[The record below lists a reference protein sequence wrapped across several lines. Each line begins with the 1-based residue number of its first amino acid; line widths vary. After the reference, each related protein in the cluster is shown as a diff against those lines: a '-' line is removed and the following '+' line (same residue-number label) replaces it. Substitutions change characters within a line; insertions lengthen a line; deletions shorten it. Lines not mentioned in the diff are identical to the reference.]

1 MMHDDDLKPDPL
13 WYKDAIIYELH
24 VRAFQDSNADGMGDF
39 KGLTSRLDYLE
50 DLGVTTIWLLP
61 FYPSPWRDDGYD
73 IADYTSVHPA
83 YGHTRD
89 FREFLHEAHRR
100 GLRVLTELVINHT
113 SDQHPWFQR
122 ARKAPPDSS
131 LRDFYVWHD
140 TADKYRDARIIFKD
154 FESSNWSWDPVARQ
168 YYWHRFFSHQPD
180 LNFDNPAVHK
190 AIFRVMD
197 FWMKMGVDGMR
208 LDAIPYLYEREGT
221 SCENLEETHRFLKKL
236 RRHVDSKF
244 EARMLL
250 AEANQWPEETVPY
263 FGNGDENHMA
273 FHFPVMPRLFM
284 AIRMEDRFPIIDIM
298 KQTPPIPDNCQWAIF
313 LRNHDELTLEM
324 VTDEER
330 DYMYRSYASDLRAR
344 INLGIRRRLAPLL
357 GNDRRTIELMNCLL
371 FSLPG
376 TPVIYYGDEI
386 GMGDNIYL
394 GDRNGV
400 RTPMQWSGDR
410 NAGFS
415 DANPQRLYLPAIID
429 PEYHFGTVNVEAQQS
444 NPNSLLWWMKRI
456 IALRKRY
463 KAFGRGTLEFLYPDN
478 RKVLVFLR
486 EYEDETILVVVNLS
500 RLVQYVDIDLARFHG
515 HIPTELF
522 GRIEFPAINDRPLF
536 LTLGPHAFYWFELH
550 PAERRQRLV
559 VSPGEPHPAVRART
573 LRDLSGGAAR
583 NSFEQLLPGY
593 IKAQRWFRSK
603 ARAIRDIDL
612 FDIVELNVADRDA
625 VLCIVRVEYAE
636 GEPENYILPLI
647 RTTAERAA
655 KLRVAPIFELRGARE
670 DPVVIDAA
678 FDPAFGDFLLNAIAD
693 RQRLRG
699 HEGEVR
705 TTPLP
710 LLREADRSQL
720 QARVLAAEQSNTSIA
735 FGDSFV
741 LKLYRKLEEGTG
753 LDLEMGRYLT
763 QHGFPHAP
771 SVAGAIEF
779 SVDGQTATVGVLHT
793 YARNEGD
800 AWEYTI
806 DSLGPF
812 YERAAAQPDGPP
824 LVDTSTRGL
833 LQLSHAEA
841 PSLARDLIGAFLEDA
856 RLLGQR
862 TAELH
867 NILAHANENRDFA
880 PEDFTIFYQRS
891 LYQSMRN
898 LTGRVF
904 QSLNAQ
910 RERLPDHLQADADRV
925 LALSEKVLGRFRRLI
940 DQRIHAVR
948 IRCHGDYHLGQVLFT
963 GKDFCITDF
972 EGEPLHPL
980 SERRLKRNPLR
991 DVAGMIRSFHYAAF
1005 SPLTKGESGVVVR
1018 SADREVLARWATA
1031 WYGWVSGRFLSGYFE
1046 TAHTD
1051 IVPATMEEI
1060 EILFDAYLLEK
1071 AIYELGYELNN
1082 RPDWLVIPVKG
1093 ILDLLSGER

>member
-1 MMHDDDLKPDPL
+1 MDDELRADPL

-24 VRAFQDSNADGMGDF
+24 VRAFRDSNGDGMGDF
-39 KGLTSRLDYLE
+39 KGLTSKLDYLE
-50 DLGVTTIWLLP
+50 DLGVTALWILP

-89 FREFLHEAHRR
+89 FREFLNEAHRR
-100 GLRVLTELVINHT
+100 GLRVITELVINHT

-122 ARKAPPDSS
+122 ARKAPLGTS
-131 LRDFYVWHD
+131 LRDFYVWTD
-140 TADKYRDARIIFKD
+140 TPEKYREARIIFKD
-154 FESSNWSWDPVARQ
+154 FESSNWAWDPVAHQ

-180 LNFDNPAVHK
+180 LNFENPAVHK

-208 LDAIPYLYEREGT
+208 LDAIPYLYEQEGT
-221 SCENLEETHRFLKKL
+221 NCENLPETHKFLKKL
-236 RRHVDSKF
+236 RRHVDDNF

-263 FGNGDENHMA
+263 FGDGDENHMA

-298 KQTPPIPDNCQWAIF
+298 KQTPPVPETCQWAIF

-415 DANPQRLYLPAIID
+415 DANPQKLYLPAIID

-444 NPNSLLWWMKRI
+444 NPNSLLWWMKRV

-463 KAFGRGTLEFLYPDN
+463 QAFGRGTIEFLYPDN
-478 RKVLVFLR
+478 RRVLAFLR

-500 RLVQYVDIDLARFHG
+500 RLVQYVDLDLSRFQG
-515 HIPTELF
+515 SIPTELF
-522 GRIEFPAINDRPLF
+522 GRIEFPVIGDRPMF
-536 LTLGPHAFYWFELH
+536 LTLGPHAFYWFELQ
-550 PAERRQRLV
+550 PATRRQR
-559 VSPGEPHPAVRART
+559 VRADVEHPQRAIRAAT
-573 LRDLSGGAAR
+573 LHDVTVGAAR
-583 NSFEQLLPGY
+583 GSFERMMSHY
-593 IKAQRWFRSK
+593 ITDQRWFRSK
-603 ARAIRDIDL
+603 ARPIRDVSVFDVIEMNIDH
-612 FDIVELNVADRDA
+612 RDTVIC
-625 VLCIVRVEYAE
+625 VLRVDYAH
-636 GEPENYILPLI
+636 GEPENYVIPLI
-647 RTTAERAA
+647 RTSPDHA
-655 KLRVAPIFELRGARE
+655 KELGADPVFELRDAKE
-670 DPVVIDAA
+670 NKLVIDAA
-678 FDPAFGDFLLNAIAD
+678 YDPEFANSLLHAIAN
-693 RQRLRG
+693 RQRAKG
-699 HEGEVR
+699 SEGELKA
-705 TTPLP
+705 TPLP
-710 LLREADRSQL
+710 VLREVGYEEL
-720 QARVLAAEQSNTSIA
+720 EPRVLGAEQSNTSIA
-735 FGDSFV
+735 YGDQFV

-753 LDLEMGRYLT
+753 LDLEVGRFLT
-763 QHGFPHAP
+763 AHGFPHAP
-771 SVAGAIEF
+771 TVAGALEF
-779 SVDGQTATVGVLHT
+779 LVDGQHATLGVLHT
-793 YARNEGD
+793 FARNEGD

-812 YERAAAQPDGPP
+812 YERAAAQPDAAPH
-824 LVDTSTRGL
+824 LDTSTHGL
-833 LQLSHAEA
+833 LMLSRQEQ
-841 PSLARDLIGAFLEDA
+841 PPLARDMIGAFLEDA

-867 NILAHANENRDFA
+867 NVLASDDENRDFA
-880 PEDFTIFYQRS
+880 PEEFTIFYQRS

-904 QSLNAQ
+904 QALQ
-910 RERLPDHLQADADRV
+910 TRVDHLPEHLRGQAHRILGLDDVV
-925 LALSEKVLGRFRRLI
+925 LRRFRRLI
-940 DQRIHAVR
+940 DHKIDAVR

-963 GKDFCITDF
+963 GKDFVITDF

-980 SERRLKRNPLR
+980 SERRLKRSPLR
-991 DVAGMIRSFHYAAF
+991 DVAGMVRSFHYAAF

-1018 SADREVLARWATA
+1018 TEDVGMLRKWATA
-1031 WYGWVSGRFLSGYFE
+1031 WYGWVSAAFLSGYFRN
-1046 TAHTD
+1046 AD
-1051 IVPATMEEI
+1051 PKLVPSTTEEL
-1060 EILFDAYLLEK
+1060 EVLLDAYLLEK
-1071 AIYELGYELNN
+1071 AIYEVGYEMNN
-1082 RPDWLVIPVKG
+1082 RPDWLVIPVNG
-1093 ILDLLSGER
+1093 ILDLVGKS

>member
-1 MMHDDDLKPDPL
+1 MIDDELKPDPL

-50 DLGVTTIWLLP
+50 DLGVTTLWVLP
-61 FYPSPWRDDGYD
+61 FYPSPWKDDGYD

-89 FREFLHEAHRR
+89 FREFLNEAHRR
-100 GLRVLTELVINHT
+100 GLRVITELVINHT

-122 ARKAPPDSS
+122 ARKAPPGSS
-131 LRDFYVWHD
+131 LRDFYVWSD
-140 TADKYRDARIIFKD
+140 TPDKYRDARIIFKD

-180 LNFDNPAVHK
+180 LNFENPAVHK

-208 LDAIPYLYEREGT
+208 LDAIPYLYEQEGT
-221 SCENLEETHRFLKKL
+221 NCENLPPTHRFLKKL
-236 RRHVDSKF
+236 RRHVDHKF

-263 FGNGDENHMA
+263 FGDGDENHMA

-298 KQTPPIPDNCQWAIF
+298 RQTPPIPENCQWAIF

-330 DYMYRSYASDLRAR
+330 DYMYRAYASDLRAR

-415 DANPQRLYLPAIID
+415 DANPQKLYLPAIID

-463 KAFGRGTLEFLYPDN
+463 QAFGRGTIEFLYPDN
-478 RKVLVFLR
+478 RKVLAFLR
-486 EYEDETILVVVNLS
+486 EYQDETILVVVNLS
-500 RLVQYVDIDLARFHG
+500 RLVQYVDLDLTRYRGSA
-515 HIPTELF
+515 PTELF
-522 GRIEFPAINDRPLF
+522 GRIEFPIIGDHPMF
-536 LTLGPHAFYWFELH
+536 LTLGPHAFYWFELQ
-550 PAERRQRLV
+550 PSRKPESERV
-559 VSPGEPHPAVRART
+559 EVHEPHPSIRAAS
-573 LRDLSGGAAR
+573 LRHLHGGAAR
-583 NSFEQLLPGY
+583 SGLERLLARY
-593 IKAQRWFRSK
+593 IVKQRWFRSK
-603 ARAIRDIDL
+603 ARVIRDVDV
-612 FDIVELNVADRDA
+612 FDIVDVEVAGREA
-625 VLCIVRVEYAE
+625 VLCVIRVEYAD
-636 GEPENYILPLI
+636 GEPENYVLPLI
-647 RTTAERAA
+647 RASAERAA
-655 KLRVAPIFELRGARE
+655 RLGARPIFQLRAATTDE
-670 DPVVIDAA
+670 MVIDAA
-678 FDPAFGDFLLNAIAD
+678 FDPDFSCALLEDMAN
-693 RQRLRG
+693 RQRMKG
-699 HEGEVR
+699 SEGELR
-705 TTPLP
+705 AIPLP
-710 LLREADRSQL
+710 LLRELGYHDVQP
-720 QARVLAAEQSNTSIA
+720 RVLRAEQSNTSIA
-735 FGDSFV
+735 FGDRYV

-763 QHGFPHAP
+763 THNFPHAP
-771 SVAGAIEF
+771 RVAGALEYSI
-779 SVDGQTATVGVLHT
+779 DGQSATVGVLHA

-806 DSLGPF
+806 DRLGPF
-812 YERAAAQPDGPP
+812 FERAAAQGEPAPV
-824 LVDTSTRGL
+824 VDTTTRGL
-833 LQLSHAEA
+833 LELSAQEPTA
-841 PSLARDLIGAFLEDA
+841 LARELIGAFLEDA

-867 NILAHANENRDFA
+867 NVLGAEDENRDFA
-880 PEDFTIFYQRS
+880 PEDFTVFYQRS

-898 LTGRVF
+898 LTGRVY
-904 QSLNAQ
+904 QVVKARHHQLRKELQ
-910 RERLPDHLQADADRV
+910 PDVERV
-925 LALSEKVLGRFRRLI
+925 LALEDRVLLRFRRLLE
-940 DQRIHAVR
+940 RRMKAVR
-948 IRCHGDYHLGQVLFT
+948 IRCHGDYHLGQVLYT
-963 GKDFCITDF
+963 GKDFVITDF

-980 SERRLKRNPLR
+980 SERRLKRSPLR
-991 DVAGMIRSFHYAAF
+991 DVAGMIRSFHYAAY
-1005 SPLTKGESGVVVR
+1005 SPLTKGEAGIVVR
-1018 SADREVLARWATA
+1018 AEDVAALGNWAQA
-1031 WYGWVSGRFLSGYFE
+1031 WYGWVSGCFLAGYFDG
-1046 TAHTD
+1046 AD
-1051 IVPATMEEI
+1051 DKLIPKSIEEL
-1060 EILFDAYLLEK
+1060 EILLDAYLLEK
-1071 AIYELGYELNN
+1071 AVYELGYEFNN
-1082 RPDWLVIPVKG
+1082 RPDWIVIPIKG
-1093 ILDLLSGER
+1093 ILDLVGSTG

>member
-1 MMHDDDLKPDPL
+1 MHDDDLKPDPL
-13 WYKDAIIYELH
+13 WYKDTIIYELH

-50 DLGVTTIWLLP
+50 DLGVTALWLLP

-89 FREFLHEAHRR
+89 FREFMNEAHRR
-100 GLRVLTELVINHT
+100 GLRVITELVINHT
-113 SDQHPWFQR
+113 SDQHAWFQR
-122 ARKAPPDSS
+122 ARKAPPGSS
-131 LRDFYVWHD
+131 LRDFYVWND
-140 TADKYRDARIIFKD
+140 NADKYRDARIIFKD

-180 LNFDNPAVHK
+180 LNFENPAVHK

-197 FWMKMGVDGMR
+197 FWLKMGVDGMR
-208 LDAIPYLYEREGT
+208 LDAIPYLYEQEGT
-221 SCENLEETHRFLKKL
+221 SCENLDATHRFLKKL
-236 RRHVDSKF
+236 RRHVDKSF
-244 EARMLL
+244 QARMLL

-263 FGNGDENHMA
+263 FGAGDENHMA

-298 KQTPPIPDNCQWAIF
+298 KQTPAIPDNCQWAIF

-376 TPVIYYGDEI
+376 TPVLYYGDEI

-463 KAFGRGTLEFLYPDN
+463 QAFGRGTIEFLYPDN

-486 EYEDETILVVVNLS
+486 QYQDETILVVVNLS
-500 RLVQYVDIDLARFHG
+500 RLVQYVDLDLSRFKG
-515 HIPTELF
+515 AVPTELF
-522 GRIEFPAINDRPLF
+522 GRIEFPIISDRPLF

-550 PAERRQRLV
+550 AAERRERIQV
-559 VSPGEPHPAVRART
+559 TTKEPEHSVRAAT
-573 LRDLSGGAAR
+573 LRELAGGAAR
-583 NSFEQLLPGY
+583 ASFERLLPAY
-593 IKAQRWFRSK
+593 IVGQRWFRSK
-603 ARAIRDIDL
+603 ARAIRDVDL
-612 FDIVELNVADRDA
+612 FDLIDMEVQGRDA
-625 VLCIVRVEYAE
+625 VLCVIRVEYAD
-636 GEPENYILPLI
+636 GDPENYILPLI
-647 RTTAERAA
+647 RTSAERAA
-655 KLRVAPIFELRGARE
+655 QLKVEPIFELRRAQE
-670 DPVVIDAA
+670 EPLVIDAA
-678 FDPAFGDFLLNAIAD
+678 FDPDFADSLLRSMAS
-693 RQRLRG
+693 RQRMKG
-699 HEGEVR
+699 TEGELR
-705 TTPLP
+705 ATPLP
-710 LLREADRSQL
+710 LLRELGHDDLR
-720 QARVLAAEQSNTSIA
+720 ARVLGVEQTNTSIA
-735 FGDSFV
+735 FGDRFV

-771 SVAGAIEF
+771 SVAGAVEF

-812 YERAAAQPDGPP
+812 YERAAAQPELPP
-824 LVDTSTRGL
+824 QVDTSTHGL
-833 LQLSHAEA
+833 LQLAHAEPA
-841 PSLARDLIGAFLEDA
+841 ALARDLIGAFLEDA

-867 NILAHANENRDFA
+867 NVLAAEGESRDFE
-880 PEDFTIFYQRS
+880 PEPFTIFYQRS

-904 QSLNAQ
+904 QALETR
-910 RERLPDHLQADADRV
+910 RETLPEHVRADADRIVGMSDDV
-925 LALSEKVLGRFRRLI
+925 LRRFRRLI
-940 DQRIHAVR
+940 DRRINAVR

-1018 SADREVLARWATA
+1018 SEDAQVLAGWATV
-1031 WYGWVSGRFLSGYFE
+1031 WYGWVSGCFLAGYFE
-1046 TAHTD
+1046 TAHASLIPNST
-1051 IVPATMEEI
+1051 EEL
-1060 EILFDAYLLEK
+1060 EILLDAYLLEK
-1071 AIYELGYELNN
+1071 AVYELGYELNN

-1093 ILDLLSGER
+1093 ILDLLTGAQ

>member
-1 MMHDDDLKPDPL
+1 MVDDDLKPDPL
-13 WYKDAIIYELH
+13 WYKDAILYELH

-50 DLGVTTIWLLP
+50 DLGVTAIWLLP

-89 FREFLHEAHRR
+89 FREFLNEAHRR
-100 GLRVLTELVINHT
+100 GLRVITELVINHT

-122 ARKAPPDSS
+122 ARKAPAGSS
-131 LRDFYVWHD
+131 LRDFYVWSD
-140 TADKYRDARIIFKD
+140 TPDKYRDARIIFKD

-221 SCENLEETHRFLKKL
+221 SCENLPETHEFLKKL
-236 RRHVDSKF
+236 RRHVDRKF

-263 FGNGDENHMA
+263 FGDGDENHMA

-298 KQTPPIPDNCQWAIF
+298 RQTPPIPDTCQWAIF

-456 IALRKRY
+456 IALRKQH
-463 KAFGRGTLEFLYPDN
+463 KAFGRGTLEFLYPAN

-486 EYEDETILVVVNLS
+486 EYEDETIMVVVNLS
-500 RLVQYVDIDLARFHG
+500 RLVQYVDIDLARFKG
-515 HIPTELF
+515 YVPTELF
-522 GRIEFPAINDRPLF
+522 GRIEFPVIDDRPLF
-536 LTLGPHAFYWFELH
+536 LTLGPHAFYWFQLQ
-550 PAERRQRLV
+550 PAERRLHIQVAPLETRQL
-559 VSPGEPHPAVRART
+559 RARS
-573 LRDLSGGAAR
+573 LRDLARGASRSA
-583 NSFEQLLPGY
+583 FEQMLPAY
-593 IKAQRWFRSK
+593 ITGQRWFRSK
-603 ARAIRDIDL
+603 ARVIRDVDVFDVIDME
-612 FDIVELNVADRDA
+612 VEDRDA
-625 VLCIVRVEYAE
+625 VLCIIRVEYAE
-636 GEPENYILPLI
+636 GEPENYVLPLI
-647 RTTAERAA
+647 RTTAERAEELKA
-655 KLRVAPIFELRGARE
+655 QPILELRGVDAE
-670 DPVVIDAA
+670 PVVIDAV
-678 FDPAFGDFLLNAIAD
+678 FDPDFAMFLFNAIVA
-693 RQRLRG
+693 RQRSRG
-699 HEGEVR
+699 TEGEIR

-710 LLREADRSQL
+710 VLREADRSNL
-720 QARVLAAEQSNTSIA
+720 SARVLGAEQTNTSIV
-735 FGDSFV
+735 FGDAFV

-753 LDLEMGRYLT
+753 LDLEIGRFLT
-763 QHGFPHAP
+763 QQGFPHAP

-779 SVDGQTATVGVLHT
+779 TVEDQTATVGVMHT

-806 DSLGPF
+806 DRLGPF
-812 YERAAAQPDGPP
+812 YERAAAHFEPP
-824 LVDTSTRGL
+824 PELDTSARGL
-833 LQLSHAEA
+833 LQLSHSDPPA
-841 PSLARDLIGAFLEDA
+841 LARDLIGAYLEDA
-856 RLLGQR
+856 RLRGQR

-867 NILAHANENRDFA
+867 NVLAGEIENRDFQ
-880 PEDFTIFYQRS
+880 PEEFTIFYQRS

-898 LTGRVF
+898 LAGRTMI
-904 QSLNAQ
+904 SLNAQ
-910 RERLPDHLQADADRV
+910 RDRLPEHLQEDADRILS
-925 LALSEKVLGRFRRLI
+925 LAEAINARFRRLI
-940 DQRIHAVR
+940 EQRINAVR

-963 GKDFCITDF
+963 GKDFLITDF

-991 DVAGMIRSFHYAAF
+991 DVAGMIRSFHYASYA
-1005 SPLTKGESGVVVR
+1005 PLAKDEAGVVVR
-1018 SADREVLARWATA
+1018 SEDREMLTRWATA
-1031 WYGWVSGRFLSGYFE
+1031 WYGWVTGRFLSGYFE
-1046 TAHTD
+1046 TANTT
-1051 IVPATMEEI
+1051 IIPASMEEI
-1060 EILFDAYLLEK
+1060 EILLDAYLLEK
-1071 AIYELGYELNN
+1071 AVYELGYELNN
-1082 RPDWLVIPVKG
+1082 RPEWLVIPVRG
-1093 ILDLLSGER
+1093 ILDLLGGGA